1 MREITCQ
8 VDLVVLR
15 QLHHGAA
22 GRVTFTME
30 HGGASYGFKQE
41 EVNGSDRLIYL
52 TPLTSEACV
61 EAHSLFN
68 MSLGPASLSASAL
81 LLGVLKFCL
90 GKVTGS
96 MYCSQNNL
104 LVTF

>member
-1 MREITCQ
+1 MK
-8 VDLVVLR
+8 
-15 QLHHGAA
+15 
-22 GRVTFTME
+22 
-30 HGGASYGFKQE
+30 HGGSSYGLIWE

-52 TPLTSEACV
+52 TPLTSEACG

-68 MSLGPASLSASAL
+68 LSLGPVSLSALAL
-81 LLGVLKFCL
+81 LLAVLKFL
-90 GKVTGS
+90 LEWVTGS